1 MSSKLLIL
9 LGLFFIGSIPLNY
22 WATNKILK
30 DHSEYKPNHNNMT
43 TRARLK
49 AVFATYTISLIPA
62 LLHLMFILDHL
73 TNSVETIYL
82 VICKLTIYFIQFV

>member
-1 MSSKLLIL
+1 MSTKLLIL

-30 DHSEYKPNHNNMT
+30 GHSEYKPNHNNMT

-49 AVFATYTISLIPA
+49 TVFATYAISSIPA
-62 LLHLMFILDHL
+62 LLYMMFILDHS

-82 VICKLTIYFIQFV
+82 VICQL